1 MLIRLDSKTPPTVF
15 GIQAADC
22 GCEPGQGLPEFS
34 VTFCGWWGWGLLV
47 CCGLGFMT
55 HHNSRNKHK
64 TVKTKLTSFGENRS
78 LCVLKE
84 SGAAF

>member
-1 MLIRLDSKTPPTVF
+1 
-15 GIQAADC
+15 
-22 GCEPGQGLPEFS
+22 
-34 VTFCGWWGWGLLV
+34 
-47 CCGLGFMT
+47 MT

-64 TVKTKLTSFGENRS
+64 MVKTKLTSLGENMS